1 MEPDAKELGA
11 GHLRPTVIVGISD
24 DEAGK
29 SKEDIDG
36 QIRVAYQTQGRV
48 PINRIIEDVKD
59 DEEKGPHYLSGHPKL
74 QSVPFHCLSG
84 RG

>member
-1 MEPDAKELGA
+1 MRTNWGD

-36 QIRVAYQTQGRV
+36 QIRVTYQTQGSV
-48 PINRIIEDVKD
+48 PIKRIIEAVKD
-59 DEEKGPHYLSGHPKL
+59 DDDKGPHCLSGHPKL